1 MEIFD
6 EKLKNAPIFYE
17 LHDVEAIL
25 GVTQRTLYN
34 KIKDGSLQ
42 AVKICGRWKVSKEAL
57 QDFID
62 RGGRKAPAKG
72 EGE

>member
-6 EKLKNAPIFYE
+6 EKLKSAPIFYE
-17 LHDVEAIL
+17 LRDVEAIL

-34 KIKDGSLQ
+34 KIKDGSLG

-57 QDFID
+57 QDFIN
-62 RGGRKAPAKG
+62 RGGNRAPS
-72 EGE
+72 E